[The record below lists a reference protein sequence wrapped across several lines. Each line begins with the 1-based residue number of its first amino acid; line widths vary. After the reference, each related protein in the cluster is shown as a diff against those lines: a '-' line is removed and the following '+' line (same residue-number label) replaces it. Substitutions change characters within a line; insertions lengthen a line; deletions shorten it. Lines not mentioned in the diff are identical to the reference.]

1 MLSQAALPYNPIYD
15 HIYDDDDD
23 GDDSDNDDEDLYN
36 DNTGFMCVC
45 MLIVRNG

>member
-15 HIYDDDDD
+15 HKYDDDDD
-23 GDDSDNDDEDLYN
+23 GDDSDDDYEDLYN

-45 MLIVRNG
+45 MLIVRKG